1 LNREESVRIYL
12 RLDGDIAQQFI
23 IIKKQLG
30 LKNDSEV
37 LRYLIA
43 AFHKIKEEERRL
55 DGFLEK
61 LYDKVDRL
69 EQDLK
74 ALEEQLRKSEVEKH
88 EV

>member
-1 LNREESVRIYL
+1 MRIYL
-12 RLDGDIAQQFI
+12 RLDGDIAKQFI

-37 LRYLIA
+37 LRYLIT
-43 AFHKIKEEERRL
+43 AFHEIKEKERRL
-55 DGFLEK
+55 DDFLEK

>member
-12 RLDGDIAQQFI
+12 RLDGDIAKQFI
-23 IIKKQLG
+23 IIKKQIG

-43 AFHKIKEEERRL
+43 AFHEINEKERRL
-55 DGFLEK
+55 DDFLEK

-69 EQDLK
+69 EHDLK
-74 ALEEQLRKSEVEKH
+74 ALEKT
-88 EV
+88 

>member
-1 LNREESVRIYL
+1 MSKKEYEVRI
-12 RLDGDIAQQFI
+12 LDGDIAQQFI

-37 LRYLIA
+37 LRYLIV
-43 AFHKIKEEERRL
+43 AFHEIEEKERRL
-55 DGFLEK
+55 DDSLEK

-74 ALEEQLRKSEVEKH
+74 ALEEQLKKKVKAENVKA
-88 EV
+88 